1 MNGSPRAALTSLVN
15 AGRLFLNRVG
25 QPRTVPFRLL
35 PRENSFYFFLLWDE
49 NTEMKTRIIYE
60 NCAILF
66 YRSKTRSAR
75 FR

>member
-49 NTEMKTRIIYE
+49 NTEMKTRDH
-60 NCAILF
+60 L
-66 YRSKTRSAR
+66 
-75 FR
+75 